1 MPRALL
7 SVFDKTGV
15 VELAKGLHELGWDL
29 LSSGGTAKAI
39 AEAGMPVTD
48 VADVT
53 GYPAILGHRVVTLHP
68 KVHGGILADIADP
81 EHRADLEKHGIEPVA
96 LVVVNLYPFNS
107 NPSIELID
115 VGGPAMVRAAAK
127 NHAHV
132 GVVVDPA
139 DYQRVVD
146 AIRNNQFDLDLR
158 RELARKAFV
167 TTAAYDAEVARWMT
181 DDTEMPQ
188 TLTLVAEK
196 SATLRYGENP
206 HQTGARYTV
215 SGAQSWWDKAEQ
227 LNGKEMS
234 YLNVLDG
241 EAAWQ
246 LVHKFVQPA
255 AVIIK
260 HANPCGVAF
269 ADSALDAYQSA
280 FDADPVSAFGGIVA
294 INREVDTN
302 TANAISQVFT
312 EVVIAPSYSAEAL
325 EVFRKKPA
333 LRVLVAPA
341 PYNEL
346 PLSVRSIDGGVLV
359 QTTDPVNEQRSSF
372 EVVTKREPTAKEW
385 EALDLAWKVCASVWS
400 NAITLANDS
409 VAVGLGGGQTNRVDA
424 VRIAINRAGERA
436 SGSVCA
442 SDAFFPFRDSIDTL
456 AAAGVTAV
464 IQPGGSV
471 RDAESIEAANEHG
484 IAMVFTG
491 TRHFRH

>member
-15 VELAKGLHELGWDL
+15 VELAKGLYELGWDL

-146 AIRNNQFDLDLR
+146 AIRNNQFDLALR

-167 TTAAYDAEVARWMT
+167 TTAAYDVEVARWMT
-181 DDTEMPQ
+181 DEEEMPQ

-206 HQTGARYTV
+206 HQAGARYTV

>member
-39 AEAGMPVTD
+39 AEAGTPVTD

-68 KVHGGILADIADP
+68 KVHGGILADVADP

-107 NPSIELID
+107 KPSIELID

-139 DYQRVVD
+139 DYRRVVD

>member
-146 AIRNNQFDLDLR
+146 AIRNNQFDLALR

-167 TTAAYDAEVARWMT
+167 TTAAYDVEVARWMT
-181 DDTEMPQ
+181 DEEEMPQ

-206 HQTGARYTV
+206 HQAGARYTV

-294 INREVDTN
+294 INREVETN

>member
-81 EHRADLEKHGIEPVA
+81 EHRADLQKHGIEPIA

-146 AIRNNQFDLDLR
+146 AIRDNQFDLDLR

>member
-7 SVFDKTGV
+7 SVFNKTGV
-15 VELAKGLHELGWDL
+15 VELAEGLHKLGWDL

-39 AEAGMPVTD
+39 AEAGIPVTD

-81 EHRADLEKHGIEPVA
+81 EHRADLEKHDIEPVA

-139 DYQRVVD
+139 DYRRVVD
-146 AIRNNQFDLDLR
+146 AIRTNQFDLDLR
-158 RELARKAFV
+158 RELARKAFA
-167 TTAAYDAEVARWMT
+167 TTAAYDADVSRWMEDGT
-181 DDTEMPQ
+181 DMPQ
-188 TLTLVAEK
+188 TLTLVAER

-206 HQTGARYTV
+206 HQAGARYTV
-215 SGAQSWWDKAEQ
+215 SGTQSWWDKAEQ

-312 EVVIAPSYSAEAL
+312 EVVIAPSYSAEAI

-372 EVVTKREPTAKEW
+372 EVVTKREPTTREW

>member
-68 KVHGGILADIADP
+68 KVHGGILADVADP

-107 NPSIELID
+107 KPSIELID

-139 DYQRVVD
+139 DYRRVVD
-146 AIRNNQFDLDLR
+146 AIRDNQFDLDLR

-206 HQTGARYTV
+206 HQAGARYTV
-215 SGAQSWWDKAEQ
+215 SGAQSWWDK
-227 LNGKEMS
+227 
-234 YLNVLDG
+234 V
-241 EAAWQ
+241 
-246 LVHKFVQPA
+246 VHKFVQPA

-312 EVVIAPSYSAEAL
+312 EVVIAPAYSAEAL

-359 QTTDPVNEQRSSF
+359 QTTDPVNEQRGSF
-372 EVVTKREPTAKEW
+372 EVVTKREPTKQEW

-471 RDAESIEAANEHG
+471 RDTESIEAANEHG

>member
-68 KVHGGILADIADP
+68 KVHGGILADVADP

-139 DYQRVVD
+139 DYRRVVD

-181 DDTEMPQ
+181 DDTEMPK

>member
-146 AIRNNQFDLDLR
+146 AIRNNQFDLALR

-167 TTAAYDAEVARWMT
+167 TTAAYDVEVARWMT

>member
-146 AIRNNQFDLDLR
+146 AIRNNQFDLALR

-167 TTAAYDAEVARWMT
+167 TTAAYDVEVARWMT
-181 DDTEMPQ
+181 DEEEMPQ

-206 HQTGARYTV
+206 HQAGARYTV

-246 LVHKFVQPA
+246 LVHKFGQPA

>member
-68 KVHGGILADIADP
+68 KVHGGILADVADP

-146 AIRNNQFDLDLR
+146 AIRNNQFDLALR

-167 TTAAYDAEVARWMT
+167 TTAAYDVEVARWMT
-181 DDTEMPQ
+181 DEEEMPQ

-206 HQTGARYTV
+206 HQAGARYTV

>member
-68 KVHGGILADIADP
+68 KVHGGILADVADP
-81 EHRADLEKHGIEPVA
+81 EHRADLEKHGIEPIS
-96 LVVVNLYPFNS
+96 LVVVNLYPFNT

-146 AIRNNQFDLDLR
+146 AIRDDQFDLDLR

-181 DDTEMPQ
+181 DDEEMPQ
-188 TLTLVAEK
+188 TLTLVAAK

-206 HQTGARYTV
+206 HQAGARYTV
-215 SGAQSWWDKAEQ
+215 AGVQSWWDKAEQ

-269 ADSALDAYQSA
+269 ASSALDAYQNA

-294 INREVDTN
+294 LNREVDSN

-325 EVFRKKPA
+325 EVLRKKPA

-341 PYNEL
+341 PYNQL

-372 EVVTKREPTAKEW
+372 EVVTKREPTTQEW

>member
-53 GYPAILGHRVVTLHP
+53 GYPAILGHRVVTVHP

-81 EHRADLEKHGIEPVA
+81 EHRADLQKHGIEPIA

-158 RELARKAFV
+158 RKLARKAFV

>member
-1 MPRALL
+1 
-7 SVFDKTGV
+7 
-15 VELAKGLHELGWDL
+15 
-29 LSSGGTAKAI
+29 
-39 AEAGMPVTD
+39 
-48 VADVT
+48 
-53 GYPAILGHRVVTLHP
+53 
-68 KVHGGILADIADP
+68 
-81 EHRADLEKHGIEPVA
+81 
-96 LVVVNLYPFNS
+96 
-107 NPSIELID
+107 
-115 VGGPAMVRAAAK
+115 
-127 NHAHV
+127 
-132 GVVVDPA
+132 
-139 DYQRVVD
+139 
-146 AIRNNQFDLDLR
+146 
-158 RELARKAFV
+158 
-167 TTAAYDAEVARWMT
+167 
-181 DDTEMPQ
+181 
-188 TLTLVAEK
+188 
-196 SATLRYGENP
+196 
-206 HQTGARYTV
+206 V

-246 LVHKFVQPA
+246 LVHKFAQPA

-294 INREVDTN
+294 INREVDAN

-312 EVVIAPSYSAEAL
+312 EVVIAPSYSTEAL

-346 PLSVRSIDGGVLV
+346 PFSVRSIDGGVLV

>member
-68 KVHGGILADIADP
+68 KVHGGILADVADP

-107 NPSIELID
+107 KPSIELID

-139 DYQRVVD
+139 DSRRVVD

-400 NAITLANDS
+400 NSITLANDS

>member
-68 KVHGGILADIADP
+68 KVHGGILADVADP

-107 NPSIELID
+107 KPSIELID

-139 DYQRVVD
+139 DYRRVVD

-181 DDTEMPQ
+181 DDTEMPK

-206 HQTGARYTV
+206 HQAGARYTV
-215 SGAQSWWDKAEQ
+215 AGAQSWWDKAEQ

>member
-68 KVHGGILADIADP
+68 KVHGGILADVADP

-107 NPSIELID
+107 KPSIELID

-139 DYQRVVD
+139 DYRRVVD

-181 DDTEMPQ
+181 DDTEMPK

>member
-39 AEAGMPVTD
+39 AEAGTPVTD

-81 EHRADLEKHGIEPVA
+81 EHRADLQKHGIEPIA

-181 DDTEMPQ
+181 DDTEMPK

>member
-68 KVHGGILADIADP
+68 KVHGGILADVADP

-107 NPSIELID
+107 KPSIELID

-139 DYQRVVD
+139 DYRRVVD

-206 HQTGARYTV
+206 HQAGARYTV

>member
-39 AEAGMPVTD
+39 AEAGTPVTD

-81 EHRADLEKHGIEPVA
+81 EHRADLQKHGIEPIA

>member
-15 VELAKGLHELGWDL
+15 VELAKGLRELGWDL

-68 KVHGGILADIADP
+68 KVHGGILADVADP
-81 EHRADLEKHGIEPVA
+81 EHRADLERHGIDPIS
-96 LVVVNLYPFNS
+96 LVVVNLYPFSS

-146 AIRNNQFDLDLR
+146 AIRDNQFDLDLR
-158 RELARKAFV
+158 RDLARKAFLA
-167 TTAAYDAEVARWMT
+167 TAAYDVEVARWMT
-181 DDTEMPQ
+181 DEEEMPQ
-188 TLTLVAEK
+188 ILTLVAAK

-206 HQTGARYTV
+206 HQVGARYAV
-215 SGAQSWWDKAEQ
+215 VGARSWWDKAEQ

-269 ADSALDAYQSA
+269 ADSALDAYQAA

-294 INREVDTN
+294 INREVDTD

-312 EVVIAPSYSAEAL
+312 EVAIAPSYSAEAL
-325 EVFRKKPA
+325 EVLRKKPA

-341 PYNEL
+341 PYNDL
-346 PLSVRSIDGGVLV
+346 PLSVRSIDGGMLV

-372 EVVTKREPTAKEW
+372 KVVTKREPTAKEW
-385 EALDLAWKVCASVWS
+385 EALELAWKVCASVWS

>member
-68 KVHGGILADIADP
+68 KVHGGILADVADP

-107 NPSIELID
+107 KPSIELID

-139 DYQRVVD
+139 DYRRVVD
-146 AIRNNQFDLDLR
+146 AIRDNQFDLDLR

-206 HQTGARYTV
+206 HQAGARYTV

>member
-146 AIRNNQFDLDLR
+146 AIRNNQFDLALR

-167 TTAAYDAEVARWMT
+167 TTAAYDVEVARWMT
-181 DDTEMPQ
+181 DEEEMPQ

-206 HQTGARYTV
+206 HQAGARYTV

>member
-146 AIRNNQFDLDLR
+146 ALRNNQFDLALR

-167 TTAAYDAEVARWMT
+167 TTAAYDVEVARWMT
-181 DDTEMPQ
+181 DEEEMPQ

-206 HQTGARYTV
+206 HQAGARYTV

>member
-68 KVHGGILADIADP
+68 KVHGGILADVADP

-146 AIRNNQFDLDLR
+146 AIRDNQFDLDLR

-206 HQTGARYTV
+206 HQAGARYTV

>member
-68 KVHGGILADIADP
+68 KVHGGILADVADP

-107 NPSIELID
+107 KPSIELID

-139 DYQRVVD
+139 DYRRVVD
-146 AIRNNQFDLDLR
+146 AIRDNQFDLDLR